1 MKVQVFWSRLVVEAI
16 WSRRSP
22 ATSLAPV
29 LTTALYLVPL
39 ARLVVLEVPKGSSVA
54 LSPSAL
60 GLTRALEIC
69 VVLPSELTLKSL
81 KVVGFREEA
90 IIFSEKVAVR
100 LAEGAT
106 PVALAAGEVLV
117 TLGGVVSDEGGG
129 GGGGGGGGVV
139 PHSAERQASPEQALR
154 ASRRLCR
161 AE

>member
-1 MKVQVFWSRLVVEAI
+1 M
-16 WSRRSP
+16 
-22 ATSLAPV
+22 
-29 LTTALYLVPL
+29 
-39 ARLVVLEVPKGSSVA
+39 
-54 LSPSAL
+54 
-60 GLTRALEIC
+60 
-69 VVLPSELTLKSL
+69 VLPSELTLKSL

-129 GGGGGGGGVV
+129 GSGA
-139 PHSAERQASPEQALR
+139 PTRRLRQASPEQALR
-154 ASRRLCR
+154 ASRRPCR